1 MMMLPLYASLLGG
14 WMVLALTALLVTGG
28 TLALRGLLAVL
39 LLILCGAGSAHFPDM
54 ARIMTGCGPALAL
67 CVWVFMQRP
76 AQATAPRGAGVLPF
90 FLSGI
95 AALAI
100 AFGRCDLLGVF
111 LGCGLVARLGLA
123 IGPRGLDRDGWQ
135 VLRMGLGGLLVAQG
149 GLFVLQAGWGHMQDQ
164 AAAILLVG
172 GLLLACGVP
181 GRPGPVVA
189 PGWNM
194 EILAV
199 LPVVARAADV
209 WPVLLPVLT
218 FMGCVCLSWAVLSRR
233 GRSFPGDYWTGWA
246 VLAAG
251 LPDGVMG
258 GLPLAACLLVMAC
271 VTPSG
276 GRLSGSMLWPPSLPG
291 MAAVLV
297 LVGEMGEMP
306 PVALL
311 AGASLWPVM
320 AERTG
325 AGHGVASWAQAALLM
340 AIGCMVLAS
349 AAYYQMG
356 GGSW

>member
-1 MMMLPLYASLLGG
+1 MMAPPLYASLLGG
-14 WMVLALTALLVTGG
+14 WLVLAQTALLVTGG
-28 TLALRGLLAVL
+28 TLALRGLLAVVL
-39 LLILCGAGSAHFPDM
+39 LVLCGVGSAHFPDM

-67 CVWVFMQRP
+67 CVWVFGPSR
-76 AQATAPRGAGVLPF
+76 AGENASRGGDMLPF

-95 AALAI
+95 AALAM
-100 AFGRCDLLGVF
+100 ALGRCDLLVAL

-149 GLFVLQAGWGHMQDQ
+149 GLFVLQADWGHMQDQ
-164 AAAILLVG
+164 AGAILLVG

-181 GRPGPVVA
+181 GRPGMVA

-194 EILAV
+194 EALAV
-199 LPVVARAADV
+199 LPVVAQAARI
-209 WPVLLPVLT
+209 WPVLLPALT

-233 GRSFPGDYWTGWA
+233 GRSFLGDYWAGWA

-251 LPDGVMG
+251 LPGGGMG
-258 GLPLAACLLVMAC
+258 GLPLAASLLAMAC
-271 VTPSG
+271 VTPSD
-276 GRLSGSMLWPPSLPG
+276 GRLPWAMLWPPALPG
-291 MAAVLV
+291 MAIVLV
-297 LVGEMGEMP
+297 LVGEMGNMP

-320 AERTG
+320 AACPG
-325 AGHGVASWAQAALLM
+325 AGPGRPSWARAALLL
-340 AIGCMVLAS
+340 AIGCVVLAC
-349 AAYYQMG
+349 AGYDQMG